1 MSRIRILGIF
11 IFLAVFVSGC
21 EDTKTSEGL
30 LGLWK
35 CHEIRS
41 NNSSLV
47 YNVSIDQFWT
57 DSSYVIYNMYNLRMD
72 FEVYVQL
79 SRDSIFS
86 FLGTNNDQHFFSGTG
101 VYRPSLETIEWNY
114 SVIGN
119 GVNELVVAATF
130 RKD

>member
-1 MSRIRILGIF
+1 MSRIRILGVF
-11 IFLAVFVSGC
+11 ILLTAFVSSC
-21 EDTKTSEGL
+21 EDTNTSEGL

-41 NNSSLV
+41 DNSSRV
-47 YNVSIDQFWT
+47 YNVSVDQFWT
-57 DSSYVIYNMYNLRMD
+57 DSSYVIYNMYNLGMD

-86 FLGTNNDQHFFSGTG
+86 FLGTNNDQYFFSGTG
-101 VYRPSLETIEWNY
+101 VYRPSKETVEWNY
-114 SVIGN
+114 SIMGN